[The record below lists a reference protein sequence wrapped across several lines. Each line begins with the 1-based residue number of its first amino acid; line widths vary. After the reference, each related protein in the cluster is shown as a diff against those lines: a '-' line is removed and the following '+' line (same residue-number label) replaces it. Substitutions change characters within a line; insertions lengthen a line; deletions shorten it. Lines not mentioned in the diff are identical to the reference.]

1 MRETDQSVTRRDA
14 FVLAAV
20 SLSALPMIGCQGD
33 EDGAPS
39 GSRDSANATASE
51 KRNDTRNGE
60 SMRIHYLEIVT
71 KDVDATCKLYSGVH
85 GVTFGDADQSLGGAR
100 TAQLADGGM
109 LGIRAP
115 MHEGENSVTRAYMLV
130 EDIEAAVA
138 AAKDSGAEIAVPP
151 MQLPGHGTCAIYVR
165 GGVEAGLWQL

>member
-1 MRETDQSVTRRDA
+1 MKEKDQSVTRREA
-14 FVLAAV
+14 FALAAV
-20 SLSALPMIGCQGD
+20 CMSALPTIGCQRD
-33 EDGAPS
+33 EDGAIRES
-39 GSRDSANATASE
+39 ADSADAATRE
-51 KRNDTRNGE
+51 KPNDTRNGE
-60 SMRIHYLEIVT
+60 PMRVHYLEIVT
-71 KDVDATCKLYSGVH
+71 KDVDVTCKLCSAVH

-115 MHEGENSVTRAYMLV
+115 MHAGENSVTRAYMLV

-151 MQLPGHGTCAIYVR
+151 MKLPGHGTCAIYIQ
-165 GGVEAGLWQL
+165 GGIEAGLWQL